1 MSAFAS
7 KGFNAGAYLALRP
20 KYNEKLMNWIVN
32 YHSGPRVTAVDIA
45 CGPGL
50 FTIDLAAKFKLS
62 IGLDPSPSMIHSA
75 QEYAQAQNV
84 SNVEF
89 KQGFGES
96 LPFESDS
103 IDLVTVMQGAHWFKI
118 GQFLDE
124 ALRVLRPG
132 GTLAMVGYD
141 YPEIANWPEA
151 MNGRDFARKLATNN
165 DLLCRYWD
173 SGFKL
178 IEQAYGPFAKSI
190 MQQQKFKD
198 VCHVCYPQEMLDTN
212 SDMNVLPESWIDSKS
227 MSLDTFREYLKTW
240 SAYKKWKDENP
251 AAADIIDGYFDSAQ
265 AQHSL
270 TGQDT
275 AQVEWP
281 HFAIV
286 ARKPN

>member
-20 KYNEKLMNWIVN
+20 KYNEKLMNWIVS
-32 YHSGPRVTAVDIA
+32 YHSGPQNTAVDVA
-45 CGPGL
+45 CGPGT
-50 FTIDLAAKFKLS
+50 FTVDLAAKFKLS

-75 QEYAQAQNV
+75 QEHAQAQNI

-103 IDLVTVMQGAHWFKI
+103 VDLITVMQGAHWFKI
-118 GQFLDE
+118 DQFLDE

-141 YPEIANWPEA
+141 YPEIADWPKA
-151 MNGRDFARKLATNN
+151 MNGRDFARKLATDN

-178 IEQAYGPFAKSI
+178 IGQAYGPYAKSI

-198 VCHVCYPQEMLDTN
+198 VCHVCYPKELLN
-212 SDMNVLPESWIDSKS
+212 VNPDMSILPEPWIDSKS
-227 MSLDTFREYLKTW
+227 TSLDTFREYLKTW

-251 AAADIIDGYFDSAQ
+251 ATADIIDNYFDSAQ

-270 TGQDT
+270 TGQET
-275 AQVEWP
+275 AQIEWS

-286 ARKPN
+286 ARKPK